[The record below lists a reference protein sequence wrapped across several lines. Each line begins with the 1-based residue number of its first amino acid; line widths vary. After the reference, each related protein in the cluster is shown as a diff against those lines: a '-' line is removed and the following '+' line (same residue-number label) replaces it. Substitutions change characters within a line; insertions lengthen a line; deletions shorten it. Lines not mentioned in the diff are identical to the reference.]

1 MHTQQGC
8 RQPIKRNAQLPPDNQ
23 NETQD
28 AAGRTAASPALLTL
42 PYTPWLLQLQL
53 RPSKPSPAACC
64 LLPRRALVLALTQH
78 VSRLAGAAGPAGEAA
93 GPGCGFITHHIASI
107 GGALPL
113 GGPCCALWL
122 QVLAADGRL
131 GCCC

>member
-1 MHTQQGC
+1 MMHTQQGC

-42 PYTPWLLQLQL
+42 LSATVTTTAATGTPS
-53 RPSKPSPAACC
+53 RAACC

-113 GGPCCALWL
+113 CGPCCALWL